1 MSVPVWA
8 ARLSYE
14 LALRGMTAF
23 ALAKLAGV
31 SPATVSAALAGKN
44 IAATSLKLMADALE
58 TIPVS
63 DFMRR
68 LIGPFSRW
76 PGGDASLEPAGEDDG

>member
-1 MSVPVWA
+1 MSVPVHA

-14 LALRGMTAF
+14 LALRGLTAF

-44 IAATSLKLMADALE
+44 IAATSLKLMADALDS
-58 TIPVS
+58 IPVS

-76 PGGDASLEPAGEDDG
+76 PGGDDSLEPPGGDDG

>member
-1 MSVPVWA
+1 MSVQVWA
-8 ARLSYE
+8 SRLSYE

-31 SPATVSAALAGKN
+31 SPATVSAALADKN
-44 IAATSLKLMADALE
+44 ISATSVKLMADALDQV
-58 TIPVS
+58 PVS
-63 DFMRR
+63 DFMRK

-76 PGGDASLEPAGEDDG
+76 PGGDDSLEPAVGDDG